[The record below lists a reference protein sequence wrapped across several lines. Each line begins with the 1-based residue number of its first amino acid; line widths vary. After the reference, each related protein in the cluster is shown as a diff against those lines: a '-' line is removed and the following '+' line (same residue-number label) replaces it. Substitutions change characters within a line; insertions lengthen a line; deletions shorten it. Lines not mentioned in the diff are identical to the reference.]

1 LDSRFPEL
9 DSLYREVV
17 LDHYR
22 SPRGKKVI
30 ADPDVENHGLNPVCG
45 DECRVAIKLKDGRIA
60 DAAVVSRGCA
70 ISVAS
75 GSILAEL
82 LVGKSPQE
90 VEDLVEAFRRIL
102 HGEKPPADVDLGDL
116 EALSGVKELP
126 VRVKC
131 ALLAWHTLSDALKKR
146 SARNGGGEPAEPSS
160 TEHQE

>member
-1 LDSRFPEL
+1 MDSRFPEL

-22 SPRGKKVI
+22 CPRGKKVI
-30 ADPDVENHGLNPVCG
+30 VDPDVENLGLNPVCG
-45 DECRVAIKLKDGRIA
+45 DECRVALKMKDGRIL
-60 DAAVVSRGCA
+60 DAAILSRGCA

-82 LVGKSPQE
+82 LIGKSPEE
-90 VEDLVEAFRRIL
+90 VDRLLQAFRVIL
-102 HGEKPPADVDLGDL
+102 HGGKPPPDLDLGDL
-116 EALSGVKELP
+116 DALSGVKELP

-131 ALLAWHTLSDALKKR
+131 ALLAWTTLSDALKRPGKE
-146 SARNGGGEPAEPSS
+146 GGQPPSPSS